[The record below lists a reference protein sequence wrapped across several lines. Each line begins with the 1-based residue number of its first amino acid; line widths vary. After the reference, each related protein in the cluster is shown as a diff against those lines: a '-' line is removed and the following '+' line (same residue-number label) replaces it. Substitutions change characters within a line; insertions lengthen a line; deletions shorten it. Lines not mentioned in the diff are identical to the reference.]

1 MPLTGAEYR
10 RVASR
15 GALLARA
22 QSELA
27 ACDPEGFEAIGIVD
41 RRLEAERGDR
51 ADTRHARFGDGP
63 LTKEHPDGQD
73 TRAALRP
80 SKATHQI
87 LPSMDKDIDI
97 NDDTPHRPKREC
109 SRRRGG
115 QPGPDARAPPP
126 PPSVRRGL
134 LPSSGPLPPSIK
146 HVLDRAN

>member
-27 ACDPEGFEAIGIVD
+27 ACDPEGFEAVGIVD

-80 SKATHQI
+80 SKATYQI
-87 LPSMDKDIDI
+87 LPSMDKDI
-97 NDDTPHRPKREC
+97 NDDTRIGPNENVAGDEAGSQARMLERRCRCAQCIETVIRTIAAIYQTR
-109 SRRRGG
+109 SRSR
-115 QPGPDARAPPP
+115 
-126 PPSVRRGL
+126 
-134 LPSSGPLPPSIK
+134 
-146 HVLDRAN
+146 